1 MATRDELKS
10 LIDQLPESR
19 LEMVREMLNHQI
31 NPPPPNPDI
40 ERMQERS
47 RNYRTLIGQRF
58 RETGKPGPLVGG
70 GGFSAVHVG
79 TAFEQLGFRYWDEK
93 AFVHQSLQHFDG
105 QEIEITE
112 RLSLSSDRAT
122 LICALE
128 LSSGGKTVR
137 HEDAF
142 PVAQKNL

>member
-1 MATRDELKS
+1 VLSPMPGSLAGVRHMARKERAGSNVIGLCAIMPIIMENPMATRDELKS

-70 GGFSAVHVG
+70 GGFSSMHED
-79 TAFEQLGFRYWDEK
+79 TPFERLEFNYWDDK
-93 AFVHQSLQHFDG
+93 HLFTNH
-105 QEIEITE
+105 
-112 RLSLSSDRAT
+112 
-122 LICALE
+122 
-128 LSSGGKTVR
+128 
-137 HEDAF
+137 
-142 PVAQKNL
+142 